1 MGGWAAFL
9 RSSAAAI
16 VSGAAHHDSGPPP
29 PLWWRLTMGVS
40 CLAYVLPA
48 LVWRAAG
55 RGDMAGLFALVA
67 LLSTLADAVRLD
79 VDLVRTCDR
88 AVGALALTSSCVI
101 NSTTPLNATLCLAAV
116 VSSLWWLRAG
126 RAVRWRGSAA
136 AHRGQGRY
144 LLYHATW
151 HWWGAA
157 CVCAV
162 TAKVQLR
169 QDVPGD

>member
-1 MGGWAAFL
+1 MYPAEKPFCSAGLAIL
-9 RSSAAAI
+9 RTSQI
-16 VSGAAHHDSGPPP
+16 WEG
-29 PLWWRLTMGVS
+29 
-40 CLAYVLPA
+40 
-48 LVWRAAG
+48 RAAG

-162 TAKVQLR
+162 WIGRLWGRWPRRSVGAACASR
-169 QDVPGD
+169 G